1 MAGIRAQLNLDVDT
15 RKAKRSLDKAA
26 SEINKIV
33 NKQSGKSV
41 NFNVNEKKLYPA
53 AWKNKCE
60 C

>member
-33 NKQSGKSV
+33 NKQSVKV
-41 NFNVNEKKLYPA
+41 LILMLTKKALPSRL
-53 AWKNKCE
+53 E
-60 C
+60 E